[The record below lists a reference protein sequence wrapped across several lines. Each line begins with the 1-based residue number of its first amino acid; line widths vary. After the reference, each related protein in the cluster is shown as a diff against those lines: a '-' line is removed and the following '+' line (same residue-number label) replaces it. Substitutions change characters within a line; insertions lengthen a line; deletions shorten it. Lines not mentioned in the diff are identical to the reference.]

1 LQDANFNGSQA
12 FFTRETF
19 KQIMDETLRQIGEL
33 LLQSVPTVIFV
44 VALYGLYSGL
54 VHRPLVKV
62 LAERRS
68 KTEGAIE
75 KARAD
80 MASAE
85 ARTSEYEQKLREA
98 RMAMFKSQEA
108 RRQQAA
114 QARAQVV
121 AEARTKAQAQI
132 LEARAGIEKDKVIAQ
147 ETLQSESGR
156 LAIEI
161 IRSVLHSASP
171 QAPAGAR

>member
-1 LQDANFNGSQA
+1 
-12 FFTRETF
+12 
-19 KQIMDETLRQIGEL
+19 MDETLRQIGEL
-33 LLQSVPTVIFV
+33 LLQSVPTVIFMV
-44 VALYGLYSGL
+44 LLYGLYSVL
-54 VHRPLVKV
+54 VHKPLVSV

-80 MASAE
+80 IAE
-85 ARTSEYEQKLREA
+85 AEDRTAEYERKLRDA
-98 RMAMFKSQEA
+98 RMAIFRAQEG

-114 QARAQVV
+114 QARATIV
-121 AEARTKAQAQI
+121 AETQTKAQAQI
-132 LEARAGIEKDKVIAQ
+132 YEARSAIEKDKVAAQ

-161 IRSVLHSASP
+161 IRAILHSANP
-171 QAPAGAR
+171 EAPAGAR